1 MKSFQRSSILFL
13 VSGALGAACT
23 AATPAP
29 EPGARPAA
37 ESANAVD
44 ASVPIEVFLQRKAPG
59 LIVTRMPG
67 GEIAI
72 EIRNSSARGG
82 EGTSPLFMLDGV
94 PFEPGPGGVLRGIDP
109 SEIAT
114 FKVLRPAESGLYGS
128 QGLNGVVL
136 ITTKRAPKR
145 SPGRESLGASS
156 TGSRGYVAHRV
167 LRQCGDAERGVHTGI
182 RRHRRTVH
190 DHEVHIAERA
200 QP

>member
-1 MKSFQRSSILFL
+1 MRSFQRSSILFL

-29 EPGARPAA
+29 EPAARPAA

-59 LIVTRMPG
+59 LIVTRMAG

-72 EIRNSSARGG
+72 EIRNASARGG
-82 EGTSPLFMLDGV
+82 ESTSPLFMLDGV

-109 SEIAT
+109 TEIAT

-145 SPGRESLGASS
+145 RP
-156 TGSRGYVAHRV
+156 
-167 LRQCGDAERGVHTGI
+167 
-182 RRHRRTVH
+182 
-190 DHEVHIAERA
+190 
-200 QP
+200 